1 MVKTD
6 CLNVFMCISL
16 LKVFSTALPHKQK
29 KHVQIKIIKTLK
41 LELIK
46 SKLLRYVSIVAFVHI
61 IYSPFQNKS
70 KFAR

>member
-1 MVKTD
+1 MRIVETD

-16 LKVFSTALPHKQK
+16 RKVFSTVQTHDQK

-46 SKLLRYVSIVAFVHI
+46 SKLLGYVSIVAFVHI
-61 IYSPFQNKS
+61 NYSSF
-70 KFAR
+70 